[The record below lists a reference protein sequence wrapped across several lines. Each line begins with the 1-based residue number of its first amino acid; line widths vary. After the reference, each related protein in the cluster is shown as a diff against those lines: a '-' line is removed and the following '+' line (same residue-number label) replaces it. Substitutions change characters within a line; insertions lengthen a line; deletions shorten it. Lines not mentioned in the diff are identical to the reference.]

1 MLDIVQRLEE
11 RTEKLIRELE
21 GSRVSMRQLEVE
33 ADGLRIT
40 AADRDRL
47 ETELGSARGR
57 IAELENDTILL
68 RRERDS
74 LLEERARFA
83 SVEAEAAALRER
95 IAELETAHH
104 ASLEQVRSEAEVLR
118 NELDAARRAGEET
131 ATQFREL
138 AGELEERGRALEA
151 AGARAAELEA
161 RLAESGN
168 AHEEIERL
176 RSEKAAIEKHVH
188 DLRWRLGELES
199 DTQRIAA
206 QRDHL
211 SGEREGQIKHIN
223 DLRWR
228 IGELEAELR
237 RTEEAR
243 AGHSERAAAA
253 ERNAREARD
262 WATLVEAE
270 LAKVTAERDEVS
282 ANLQAALSTPGGA
295 TQEEIAERDEK
306 IAVLGRENEDLRL
319 RLNEFVA
326 RDQRA
331 RERLDGLISRIE
343 KAEETLEQQT
353 ELSIHVNT

>member
-33 ADGLRIT
+33 ADGLRIS
-40 AADRDRL
+40 ASDRDRL
-47 ETELGSARGR
+47 EAELASARGR

-74 LLEERARFA
+74 LIEERTRFA
-83 SVEAEAAALRER
+83 SVEAEGSALRER
-95 IAELETAHH
+95 IAEMEAAHH
-104 ASLEQVRSEAEVLR
+104 GTLEQVRAEAEVLR

-131 ATQFREL
+131 ATQFRDI
-138 AGELEERGRALEA
+138 AGELEERSRALEA
-151 AGARAAELEA
+151 TGARVAELER

-168 AHEEIERL
+168 AGEEIEKL
-176 RSEKAAIEKHVH
+176 TTEKGALEKHVH

-253 ERNAREARD
+253 ERNSRESRE
-262 WATLVEAE
+262 WATMVEAE
-270 LAKVTAERDEVS
+270 LAKITGERDELAS
-282 ANLQAALSTPGGA
+282 RLQEALA
-295 TQEEIAERDEK
+295 TAGTASKGEIAERDEK
-306 IAVLGRENEDLRL
+306 IAAMGRENEDLRL
-319 RLNEFVA
+319 RLNEFVS

-343 KAEETLEQQT
+343 KAENLIEQT
-353 ELSIHVNT
+353 ELAIHGES